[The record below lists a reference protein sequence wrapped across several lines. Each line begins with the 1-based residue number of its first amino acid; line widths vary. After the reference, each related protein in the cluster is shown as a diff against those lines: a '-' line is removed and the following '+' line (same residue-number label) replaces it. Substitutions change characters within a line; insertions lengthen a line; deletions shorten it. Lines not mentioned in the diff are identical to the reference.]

1 LLTPFLKKEPPPFVP
16 TVSTVSAVVK
26 AWAVVVVALVV
37 MVAVAVMVNIVSA
50 VPVVNVWS
58 KHPPFHLTLPHAG
71 ST

>member
-1 LLTPFLKKEPPPFVP
+1 VKREPLLVVP
-16 TVSTVSAVVK
+16 IVSTVSAVVK
-26 AWAVVVVALVV
+26 AWAMAEVV

-50 VPVVNVWS
+50 IPIVNVWS